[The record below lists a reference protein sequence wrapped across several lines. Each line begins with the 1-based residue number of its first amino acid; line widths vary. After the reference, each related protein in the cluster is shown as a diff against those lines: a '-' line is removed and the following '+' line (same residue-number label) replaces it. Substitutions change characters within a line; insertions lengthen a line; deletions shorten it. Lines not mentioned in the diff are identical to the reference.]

1 MGTKPNAAQQLYIS
15 MGTLNTH
22 LSRIREKYQV
32 VGRPITSKA
41 ALVARAVRD
50 GLVSDELQ
58 SGP

>member
-15 MGTLNTH
+15 MGTLNTR

-50 GLVSDELQ
+50 GLVSDEL
-58 SGP
+58 